1 MNKKIRWIAGALI
14 ILSIM
19 LIIGNMTIR
28 NKKLDS
34 KIGEESWIA
43 YFAPSDT
50 DISYGD
56 TNAHMIKIGKSGNI
70 EVSNETAYAFP
81 GIVNYKGDIIYQT
94 TNGID
99 SLKPINKKTNILKDK
114 NTVGYNMADVLDN
127 KELFYFLL
135 NESFKDDYY
144 SSNIIIGNEEN
155 QTLHQIKGFVNGY
168 GDDEDNI
175 YLLTSDMK
183 NKYLKQIHKISV
195 YNQEKISI
203 NKNDIIL
210 DTIIDANNNMIIVD
224 GYIYCFAVKAHYG
237 VSMLKISSETLQLDS
252 IKDLIKFDSED
263 NDDRYYP
270 ISANSIFYNKGKI
283 YYPTLSGEVYSFDI
297 KTNNFK
303 KEFAISDYDFDSDA
317 NIISYYSSNDSE
329 LSFLYYENK
338 ENKYCLSTYS
348 LDGNLKDKIY
358 LDKLKIKGKEYP
370 HSFIKLN
377 K

>member
-19 LIIGNMTIR
+19 LIIGTMVIR
-28 NKKLDS
+28 NKKTDS
-34 KIGEESWIA
+34 KIDGEAWIV
-43 YFAPSDT
+43 YFAPSYT

-56 TNAHMIKIGKSGNI
+56 TNAHMVKIGKVGDVEISD
-70 EVSNETAYAFP
+70 ETAYPFSS
-81 GIVNYKGDIIYQT
+81 IVNYKDNIIYQT
-94 TNGID
+94 TNGIGR
-99 SLKPINKKTNILKDK
+99 LNHTNKKNNILKDK
-114 NTVGYNMADVLDN
+114 KTVGYNMADILDN
-127 KELFYFLL
+127 KDLFYFLL

-155 QTLHQIKGFVNGY
+155 QTLHQIKGFINGY

-195 YNQEKISI
+195 DNQEKISI
-203 NKNDIIL
+203 KKNDIIL
-210 DTIIDANNNMIIVD
+210 DTIVGADNNMIVVD
-224 GYIYCFAVKAHYG
+224 GYIYCFVVKEHYG

-263 NDDRYYP
+263 NNDMYYP
-270 ISANSIFYNKGKI
+270 ISSNSIFYNKGKI
-283 YYPTLSGEVYSFDI
+283 YYPMLSGEVYSFDI

-303 KEFAISDYDFDSDA
+303 KEFAISDYDFDSDS

-329 LSFLYYENK
+329 VSFLYYENK

-348 LDGNLKDKIY
+348 LNGNLKDKIY
-358 LDKLKIKGKEYP
+358 LDKLKINAKEYP